1 MQIGL
6 TTSVVR
12 PVRTG
17 GSTPAVPDQTV
28 LRDSNN
34 TTLLDSNSDPIKASS

>member
-12 PVRTG
+12 PQRTG
-17 GSTPAVPDQTV
+17 GVANVPSETTLRDSNNAV
-28 LRDSNN
+28 LRDSNGN
-34 TTLLDSNSDPIKASS
+34 QIEASS